1 MLINEWEGKHMAVL
15 DLQGME
21 MQLHLGS
28 HMTTVVES
36 ALSAVC
42 MPPPE
47 SIMSHCCDPHHSNLS
62 MVVCH

>member
-1 MLINEWEGKHMAVL
+1 MTVL

-21 MQLHLGS
+21 MQQHLDF
-28 HMTTVVES
+28 MATVVES

-47 SIMSHCCDPHHSNLS
+47 SIMSHCCGPEHSGLS
-62 MVVCH
+62 VMLCH